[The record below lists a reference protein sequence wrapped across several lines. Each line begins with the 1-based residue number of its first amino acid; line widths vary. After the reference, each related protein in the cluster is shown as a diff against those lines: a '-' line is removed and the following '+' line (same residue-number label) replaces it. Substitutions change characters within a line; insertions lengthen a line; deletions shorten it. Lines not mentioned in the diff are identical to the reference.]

1 MIKCRECIDKS
12 NEEGGIIKPTGRR
25 PELDSLPARSFI
37 IMEAKIMKMAKK
49 FLAVALT
56 GVLALSVL
64 TGCGDSVKSKDI
76 ADSLTKI
83 GVKVEQDDG
92 VDKTAKETLK
102 AIETLINSETN
113 TGADKITLDNAV
125 EVGDGK
131 IIKTNNII
139 NDPNSVVRKALG
151 MMATGTPAE
160 TANATK
166 KVQVALVNI
175 ENAKKDASLQAALVR
190 DSLVPANNVV
200 PSSNRKYVEPSKLG
214 SAKTSDG
221 KYILVV
227 IVTDIVEKTG
237 ADYTSLM

>member
-1 MIKCRECIDKS
+1 
-12 NEEGGIIKPTGRR
+12 
-25 PELDSLPARSFI
+25 
-37 IMEAKIMKMAKK
+37 MKMAKK
-49 FLAVALT
+49 FLAVALA

-76 ADSLTKI
+76 ADSLTKM

-102 AIETLINSETN
+102 AIEAIVDASAKDEAVAAN
-113 TGADKITLDNAV
+113 DKITLDNAV
-125 EVGDGK
+125 KMSDGK
-131 IIKTNNII
+131 IIQINNII
-139 NDPNSVVRKALG
+139 NDPNNAVKKALG

-166 KVQVALVNI
+166 KVRVALAKT
-175 ENAKKDASLQAALVR
+175 ENAKKDASLQAALVK
-190 DSLVPANNVV
+190 DGLIATHVIILSTDKEIA
-200 PSSNRKYVEPSKLG
+200 ETGKLG

-227 IVTDIVEKTG
+227 IVNDVVAK
-237 ADYTSLM
+237 S

>member
-25 PELDSLPARSFI
+25 PELDSLPVRSFI

-49 FLAVALT
+49 FLAVALA

-76 ADSLTKI
+76 ADSLTKM

-102 AIETLINSETN
+102 AIEAIINSETN

-125 EVGDGK
+125 SKATGRV
-131 IIKTNNII
+131 IKDYNISNI
-139 NDPNSVVRKALG
+139 PDAVKKALG
-151 MMATGTPAE
+151 LFTGTGA
-160 TANATK
+160 TAADKENDGK
-166 KVQVALVNI
+166 KVQVALVKT
-175 ENAKKDASLQAALVR
+175 ENATKDASLQAAIAKDALLTAWAPTYTEFA
-190 DSLVPANNVV
+190 DTG
-200 PSSNRKYVEPSKLG
+200 KLG
-214 SAKTSDG
+214 TAKTSDG

-227 IVTDIVEKTG
+227 IVNDVVAKT
-237 ADYTSLM
+237 ASK

>member
-1 MIKCRECIDKS
+1 
-12 NEEGGIIKPTGRR
+12 
-25 PELDSLPARSFI
+25 
-37 IMEAKIMKMAKK
+37 MKMAKK
-49 FLAVALT
+49 FLAVALA

-76 ADSLTKI
+76 ADSLTKM
-83 GVKVEQDDG
+83 GVKVEQSEEM
-92 VDKTAKETLK
+92 DKTAKSTLT
-102 AIETLINSETN
+102 AIEAIVNAPANAALKDDDAN
-113 TGADKITLDNAV
+113 KITLDNAV

-131 IIKTNNII
+131 IIRINKII
-139 NDPNSVVRKALG
+139 NDPNNAVRNALG

-190 DSLVPANNVV
+190 DGLVPANNVV

-227 IVTDIVEKTG
+227 IVTDIVD
-237 ADYTSLM
+237 AA

>member
-1 MIKCRECIDKS
+1 MG
-12 NEEGGIIKPTGRR
+12 EGKIKPTGRR
-25 PELDSLPARSFI
+25 PELDSLPVRSFI

-49 FLAVALT
+49 FLAVALA

-76 ADSLTKI
+76 ADSLTKM

-92 VDKTAKETLK
+92 VDATAKETLK
-102 AIETLINSETN
+102 AIEAIVNAPANAALKDDDAS
-113 TGADKITLDNAV
+113 KITLDNAV

-131 IIKTNNII
+131 IIRINKII
-139 NDPNSVVRKALG
+139 NDPNNAVRNALG

-190 DSLVPANNVV
+190 DGLVPANNVV